1 MTRSS
6 KNPEVAWDFVNFML
20 RPENQQQ
27 LLEMT
32 GWMPARQ
39 DVEYKEQIRKAP
51 QFKAFFDAPDG
62 YDFYWYTPLGPFD
75 EILTKL
81 AARLE
86 RAYADKSLVDNPA
99 GIAKVIEDMAKET
112 NDILRREGHVRR
124 IAAPATLR
132 RMTGSPGADR
142 DGGNRP
148 AGRQPAH
155 ARHLRLLLSGL
166 APRWLRSLCICASSP
181 SSTTLAAG
189 LYNWDMIRPIRVF
202 VGLGNYIELLRDPN
216 FQVALF
222 NTRDPSGR
230 QRGAGD
236 GHRPGPGDHG
246 QRQRITGAPIYQLI
260 YFLPVVTPWVPITVV
275 WKWIY
280 DARFGPLN
288 QALAAIGLP
297 GQAWLVDDRLALV
310 SILIVMVW
318 KTLGYNLIMFLV
330 GLNNIPQEYYEA
342 AVVDGAVSA
351 KIFRYIT
358 LPLLKPMLLFVV
370 VISTINAFNVF
381 TPVFMMT
388 SDIQGAA
395 AKLVRTLVYDMWENG
410 FRYFRVGYASAEA
423 ALLLT
428 IVLILTLMNMRLFR
442 EDR

>member
-1 MTRSS
+1 MTSFAERVCTATSS
-6 KNPEVAWDFVNFML
+6 AGSSSQE
-20 RPENQQQ
+20 
-27 LLEMT
+27 
-32 GWMPARQ
+32 
-39 DVEYKEQIRKAP
+39 
-51 QFKAFFDAPDG
+51 
-62 YDFYWYTPLGPFD
+62 
-75 EILTKL
+75 L
-81 AARLE
+81 AE
-86 RAYADKSLVDNPA
+86 RASVARPRMSRRTL
-99 GIAKVIEDMAKET
+99 GIYFFCY
-112 NDILRREGHVRR
+112 L
-124 IAAPATLR
+124 
-132 RMTGSPGADR
+132 
-142 DGGNRP
+142 
-148 AGRQPAH
+148 
-155 ARHLRLLLSGL
+155 GL
-166 APRWLRSLCICASSP
+166 APVVALFVYLRLIP
-181 SSTTLAAG
+181 IVVTLAAG
-189 LYNWDMIRPIRVF
+189 FYNWDMIRPIRVF
-202 VGLGNYIELLRDPN
+202 VGLGNYIELLHDPT

-222 NTRDPSGR
+222 NTAILA
-230 QRGAGD
+230 AGSVVL
-236 GHRPGPGDHG
+236 GTVIALALAITVNA
-246 QRQRITGAPIYQLI
+246 RITGAPIYQLI

-310 SILIVMVW
+310 AILIVMVW

-442 EDR
+442 EER